1 MANALET
8 RWHGIIADWYESI
21 GYSNATLNGC
31 YRCQHHHVIGR
42 RGKHNKLHIGGFF
55 VLPLPAEFHDP
66 HSNSVYN
73 VTHRRHN
80 FTGHFGLQSE
90 LFKEMIDSMVE
101 FGYDLPFGQDVIDA
115 IMDTKK

>member
-1 MANALET
+1 MSNAIER
-8 RWHGIIADWYESI
+8 RWHGIIADWYQSI

-42 RGKHNKLHIGGFF
+42 KGKHNKLHIGGFF
-55 VLPLPAEFHDP
+55 VLPLPWEFHDP
-66 HSNSVYN
+66 HSNSVFN

-80 FTGHFGLQSE
+80 FTAHFGLQSE
-90 LFKEMIDSMVE
+90 LFKEMIDSMVS

-115 IMDTKK
+115 IMDTGK